1 MASFLPAQRYAIALL
16 AMALCLCLSHTS
28 RCCTETDGR
37 IELFF
42 CMKASTSPPL
52 RCRVIRKNLENNGTS
67 VLNFVPNSGLSA
79 KKLTG
84 TSSVAACYQFR
95 LTVASSVKLSWHYLR
110 RSTPSLSHWSSRR
123 PHVARV
129 YMRQI
134 IILVNFGPQSYH
146 WNDST
151 TESFWVGP

>member
-1 MASFLPAQRYAIALL
+1 MPQSIMASFLPAQRYAIALL
-16 AMALCLCLSHTS
+16 AMALCLC

-79 KKLTG
+79 TKLTG
-84 TSSVAACYQFR
+84 TSSVAACYD
-95 LTVASSVKLSWHYLR
+95 SSVVGQTKLTLLATVDAQFITLIAKKAAR
-110 RSTPSLSHWSSRR
+110 RAGLYATDNHTSKFRAPIISL
-123 PHVARV
+123 
-129 YMRQI
+129 
-134 IILVNFGPQSYH
+134 
-146 WNDST
+146 
-151 TESFWVGP
+151 E